1 MTKERLYGVLWLAIL
16 LLFLGREPLLGQTSF
31 GTELPDAPQPQC
43 LLNQQASLH
52 LDLEDRSTTP
62 PRKANPGYPP
72 FTPPPPGRP
81 PVPAG
86 SRTGILGSEAVCVP
100 AASSLA
106 DKRMCCDAT
115 MNSFT
120 RFIDYTANSP
130 LTSQDKLAIF
140 WRNIRDPYN
149 LLTIGAVSA
158 FSVAADSHNA
168 DGPGFKGFAKN
179 AGVSLTQEATSEF
192 FTTFLIASLAHQDP
206 RYHRWPNLPL
216 NRRIAHVLE
225 QVVISQSDDGQ
236 PMFNYATV
244 FGTIGSSALG
254 NLYVPGRDKSWGA
267 SATRMAVSLA
277 TDPIGNAISEFV
289 PDVAR
294 RINVNVVLVQR
305 VINRIAVIEGGGPQ

>member
-1 MTKERLYGVLWLAIL
+1 MKGGYLKRALWLAIL
-16 LLFLGREPLLGQTSF
+16 FLCREPLLGNTEP
-31 GTELPDAPQPQC
+31 GAELPDAPQPQC
-43 LLNQQASLH
+43 LLSQEASLY
-52 LDLEDRSTTP
+52 LDIHDQSTSP
-62 PRKANPGYPP
+62 PRKKTTPGFPP
-72 FTPPPPGRP
+72 PTPPPQGRP

-86 SRTGILGSEAVCVP
+86 SRAGIPGTEAVCVP
-100 AASSLA
+100 GSSSLA
-106 DKRMCCDAT
+106 EKRMCCDST
-115 MNSFT
+115 MKPFT
-120 RFIDYTANSP
+120 RFIDYPANSS
-130 LTSQDKLAIF
+130 LTATDKLALF
-140 WRNIRDPYN
+140 WKNIRDPFN

-168 DGPGFKGFAKN
+168 EGPGVRGFAKN

-192 FTTFLIASLAHQDP
+192 FTTFLIAALAHQDP

-216 NRRIAHVLE
+216 KRRIRHVFE
-225 QVVISQSDDGQ
+225 EVVISQSDDGQ

-254 NLYVPGRDKSWGA
+254 NLYVPGRNNSWGA
-267 SATRMAVSLA
+267 SATRISVNLA